1 MYKGVAFCG
10 SYASSIQERKRGTEM
25 KSPRILVIDDSASTC
40 FFIATALQ
48 QAGYEV
54 GTTLTGKQGLVK
66 ALTFHPHCLI
76 LDVLLPDISGYALCR
91 QIRQSPSGQ
100 ALPLI
105 LISSKGDPLDVSYG
119 LRQGAD
125 RYLPKPFPAE
135 TLLQAVWEVIPA
147 SFRPTV
153 PPKSSFISPQRTSP
167 TLSELVPHRVVAQ
180 DEMLTSNPFVRITA
194 IRDKQARRLY
204 AAIDGRKTVIEL
216 ATVIGL
222 ETEEVRSTL
231 RMLLQEH
238 CIQIYTSTGQVVE
251 HPL

>member
-1 MYKGVAFCG
+1 MN
-10 SYASSIQERKRGTEM
+10 
-25 KSPRILVIDDSASTC
+25 SPRILVIDDSASTC

-66 ALTFHPHCLI
+66 AMTFHPHCLI
-76 LDVLLPDISGYALCR
+76 LDVILPDISGYALCR

-135 TLLQAVWEVIPA
+135 TLLQAVWEVIPE
-147 SFRPTV
+147 SFRQAV
-153 PPKSSFISPQRTSP
+153 PPKSSFVSPQRTSP

-180 DEMLTSNPFVRITA
+180 DEMLTSNPFARTSA

-216 ATVIGL
+216 ASVMGL
-222 ETEEVRSTL
+222 ETEDVSSTL
-231 RMLLQEH
+231 RTLLQEH
-238 CIQIYTSTGQVVE
+238 YIQIYTLAGQFVE